1 MKAVATF
8 VRRLVRPET
17 LADGLARGTDN
28 FLLLRVIAAAAVV
41 YGHAYAMVVTHGE
54 RDLFI
59 RMGWGSYS
67 GTIAVDLFFIVSGFL
82 VTGSYLRRRNVFA
95 FAWARALRV
104 IPGYASCLV
113 ASAFVLGALYTT
125 LPLATYLVH
134 AGTHDYVQVNLKLG
148 THLIWRLPEVFVDN
162 PRRDTINGSI
172 WTLPAEVR
180 MYLWVAFAG
189 ALGILAWRWAC
200 SLLLLG
206 LFVLGLLAPEHL
218 WWVPHPAFVQ
228 LAGCFALGVLCYLY
242 RDVIPA
248 NGWWLAACTVLAWAL
263 RHTPMYPFAFALAE
277 VAFVFWFA
285 YRTRW
290 HGYNR
295 LGDYSYGLYL
305 WGYPMQQVVAHHLPA
320 TSPLANAALALPL
333 ALLVAVL
340 SWHLVEKPAIGLKSA
355 PRAMWRTWL
364 RWYPPR
370 RATAMK
376 DGT

>member
-1 MKAVATF
+1 MTTATS
-8 VRRLVRPET
+8 VRGLLRPFT
-17 LADGLARGTDN
+17 LADGLARRVDN
-28 FLLLRVIAAAAVV
+28 FLLLRMCAAAAVI
-41 YGHAYAMVVTHGE
+41 YGHAHALVVTHGE
-54 RDLFI
+54 RDLFV

-104 IPGYASCLV
+104 VPGYAACLL
-113 ASAFVLGALYTT
+113 ASAFVLGAVHTT
-125 LPLATYLVH
+125 LPLATYFAH
-134 AGTHDYVQVNLKLG
+134 AGTLDYVQVNLKLG
-148 THLIWRLPEVFVDN
+148 TQLIWRLPEVFVDN

-189 ALGILAWRWAC
+189 ALGILARRWAC
-200 SLLLLG
+200 TLLLSG

-218 WWVPHPAFVQ
+218 WWVPHPAYVR
-228 LAGCFALGVLCYLY
+228 LAGCFALGVLCYVH

-248 NGWWLAACTVLAWAL
+248 NGWWLATCTVLAWAL

-277 VAFVFWFA
+277 AAFVFWFA

-333 ALLVAVL
+333 ALLAAVL

-355 PRAMWRTWL
+355 PRALRRTWL

-370 RATAMK
+370 GAITTK
-376 DGT
+376 DGA

>member
-1 MKAVATF
+1 MTTTVAF
-8 VRRLVRPET
+8 LRGLLRPYT
-17 LADGLARGTDN
+17 LADGLARHADN
-28 FLLLRVIAAAAVV
+28 FLLLRMLAAAAVI
-41 YGHAYAMVVTHGE
+41 YGHAYALVVTHGE
-54 RDLFI
+54 RDVFI

-104 IPGYASCLV
+104 LPGYASCLV

-125 LPLATYLVH
+125 LPLATYLAH
-134 AGTHDYVQVNLKLG
+134 AGTLDYVQVNLKLG
-148 THLIWRLPEVFVDN
+148 THLVWRLPEVFVDN

-189 ALGILAWRWAC
+189 ALGILARRWAC
-200 SLLLLG
+200 SLLLFG

-218 WWVPHPAFVQ
+218 WWVPHPAFVR

-242 RDVIPA
+242 RDAIPA
-248 NGWWLAACTVLAWAL
+248 NGWWLATCTVLAWAL

-277 VAFVFWFA
+277 AAFVFWFA

-305 WGYPMQQVVAHHLPA
+305 WGYPMQQVVAHHLPS

-355 PRAMWRTWL
+355 PRALWRTWL
-364 RWYPPR
+364 RWYPLR
-370 RATAMK
+370 RAAAAK

>member
-1 MKAVATF
+1 MKTVATLA
-8 VRRLVRPET
+8 RRLVQPDT

-28 FLLLRVIAAAAVV
+28 FLLVRMLAAAAVI
-41 YGHAYAMVVTHGE
+41 YGHGFALVVTHGE
-54 RDLFI
+54 RDLFV

-104 IPGYASCLV
+104 IPGYACCLV

-125 LPLATYLVH
+125 LPLAAYLGH

-180 MYLWVAFAG
+180 MYLWVALTG
-189 ALGILAWRWAC
+189 ALGILARRWSC

-206 LFVLGLLAPEHL
+206 LFVLGLIAPEHL
-218 WWVPHPAFVQ
+218 WLVPHPAFVR

-248 NGWWLAACTVLAWAL
+248 NGWLLAACALLAWAL
-263 RHTPMYPFAFALAE
+263 RHTPLYPLAFALAE
-277 VAFVFWFA
+277 AAFVFWFA

-290 HGYNR
+290 QGYNR
-295 LGDYSYGLYL
+295 VGDYSYGLYL
-305 WGYPMQQVVAHHLPA
+305 WGYPMQQVVAYHVPA
-320 TSPLANAALALPL
+320 SSPLTNAVLALPL

-340 SWHLVEKPAIGLKSA
+340 SWHLVEKPAIGLKAMPQSLWRAWRRRYA
-355 PRAMWRTWL
+355 PGRAAAED
-364 RWYPPR
+364 
-370 RATAMK
+370 AT
-376 DGT
+376 

>member
-1 MKAVATF
+1 MAFLRDV
-8 VRRLVRPET
+8 LRPYT
-17 LADGLARGTDN
+17 LADGLTRQVDN
-28 FLLLRVIAAAAVV
+28 FLLLRMFAAAAVI
-41 YGHAYAMVVTHGE
+41 YGHAYAVVVTHGE
-54 RDLFI
+54 RDLFA
-59 RMGWGSYS
+59 RLGWGSYS

-113 ASAFVLGALYTT
+113 ASAFVLGAIYTT
-125 LPLATYLVH
+125 LPLATYLAH
-134 AGTHDYVQVNLKLG
+134 PGTLDYVQVNLKLG
-148 THLIWRLPEVFVDN
+148 THLVWRLPEVFVDN
-162 PRRDTINGSI
+162 PRRATINGSI

-180 MYLWVAFAG
+180 MYLWIAFAG
-189 ALGILAWRWAC
+189 AVGVLARRWAC

-218 WWVPHPAFVQ
+218 WWVPHPAFVR

-248 NGWWLAACTVLAWAL
+248 NGWWLAACIVLAWAL

-277 VAFVFWFA
+277 AAFVFWFA
-285 YRTRW
+285 YRTHW

-305 WGYPMQQVVAHHLPA
+305 WGFPMQQVVAHHVPSS
-320 TSPLANAALALPL
+320 SPLANAALAFPL
-333 ALLVAVL
+333 ALFAAML

-355 PRAMWRTWL
+355 PRTAWQAL
-364 RWYPPR
+364 RR
-370 RATAMK
+370 RLPGRARAAVE
-376 DGT
+376 DAA